1 MLFLALPILASV
13 GFTSLGVSCM
23 ILAYCMWLYT
33 VLITTVS
40 GAVAALWQSIVGIG
54 PVFNLFQSATTGEV
68 HAGNMAPAAN
78 STTLDGFLYDIITL
92 VIIPPKKLEWWET
105 DEFIA
110 LTVLAI
116 LLLLAFMLGLKC
128 GLRRRR

>member
-1 MLFLALPILASV
+1 MLFPILASI

-23 ILAYCMWLYT
+23 ILAYCMWLYA

-40 GAVAALWQSIVGIG
+40 GAVTALWQSIVRIG
-54 PVFNLFQSATTGEV
+54 PVSNLLQSATT
-68 HAGNMAPAAN
+68 AGVSVGDIAPAATP
-78 STTLDGFLYDIITL
+78 TTLGGLLYDIITL
-92 VIIPPKKLEWWET
+92 VVTPPKKLEWWET

-110 LTVLAI
+110 LMVLVM

-128 GLRRRR
+128 GLRRR